1 MPPTAADPVPVR
13 ALNQV
18 TYCPRLYYL
27 QYVDCVMVNNEHVEA
42 GLHDHRRV
50 DDPGLAGRPRKEGD
64 ATRTRGAAVSSDA
77 LGITAVLDLVEEK
90 DGDPYPVE
98 TKHGSAPRDADGRP
112 TTWDNDAVQL
122 CAQGMLLEEQTG
134 RPVARGFQ
142 FYAGSR
148 ERVAVPFTPELRAQT
163 RQAID
168 LCRDLSAR
176 DAPPDPLPADLRH
189 RCFGCS
195 LAPVCLPEETL
206 YQIGTPAG
214 PAPAEPPAA
223 VTRVIPQSDDGAVL
237 YLQEPGSHVGK
248 RSEHLVVRK
257 DGAELAKV
265 PVHAV
270 RQVCVF
276 GNVQVSTQ
284 ALETLAANDVPVAYL
299 TGHGRFLGAFVPAM
313 PKNVGLREA
322 QFRRFADPAECLRLA
337 KAVVRAKLTNQRAL
351 LMRSL
356 RSAATRDTPDP
367 TPAPAPDAPPTTP
380 DEPSGGREFLSG
392 GREFLSGGRQPPE
405 PPSPEPPATAPDHS
419 PTPPPPPAPQTATRK
434 PAEDSTRGSDEPAA
448 RGLADLLRKLD
459 DASSVDTVLGLEGQG
474 AALYFGEFGRFL
486 KARPPGRGFDFT
498 ARTRRPPRD
507 PVNALLSFAYA
518 MLAKDCFA
526 AVCAVGF
533 DPYKGFFHQN
543 RHGKPSLALDL
554 MEEFRSVVAD
564 SVVLTLVNNEMLTPA
579 DFLTW
584 RDACQLTEGGRK
596 TFFAAYEQR
605 KATVVT
611 HPVYGYKM
619 SYSRMLEVQARMLA
633 AYVRGSV
640 PGYTGFVVR

>member
-1 MPPTAADPVPVR
+1 VSDATDPIPVR

-27 QYVDCVMVNNEHVEA
+27 QYVDCVMPTNEHVEA

-50 DDPGLAGRPRKEGD
+50 DDPDLANRTRKDGD
-64 ATRTRGAAVSSDA
+64 TARTRGVQLSSEA
-77 LGITAVLDLVEEK
+77 LGVSGVLDQVEER
-90 DGDPYPVE
+90 DGEQYPVE

-112 TTWDNDAVQL
+112 TSWDNDAVQL

-134 RPVARGFQ
+134 HPVARGFQ

-148 ERVAVPFTPELRAQT
+148 ERVAVPFTEELRNQT
-163 RQAID
+163 RRAIE
-168 LCRDLSAR
+168 LCRELSAR
-176 DAPPDPLPADLRH
+176 EAPPDPLPAELRH

-206 YQIGTPAG
+206 YQIGQPPAG
-214 PAPAEPPAA
+214 AADAPPPAGL
-223 VTRVIPQSDDGAVL
+223 TRVIPQSDDGAVL

-257 DGAELAKV
+257 DNRELAKV
-265 PVHAV
+265 PMHAV

-284 ALETLAANDVPVAYL
+284 ALETLAANDIPVAYL
-299 TGHGRFLGAFVPAM
+299 TGHGRFVGAFVPAVT
-313 PKNVGLREA
+313 KNVGLREA
-322 QFRRFADPAECLRLA
+322 QFRAFADPAECLALA

-356 RSAATRDTPDP
+356 R
-367 TPAPAPDAPPTTP
+367 
-380 DEPSGGREFLSG
+380 GGGE
-392 GREFLSGGRQPPE
+392 
-405 PPSPEPPATAPDHS
+405 
-419 PTPPPPPAPQTATRK
+419 
-434 PAEDSTRGSDEPAA
+434 RGSDELAA
-448 RGLADLLRKLD
+448 QGLSDAIHKLD
-459 DASSVDTVLGLEGQG
+459 GAATPETVLGLEGTG
-474 AALYFGEFGRFL
+474 AAWYFGEFGRFL
-486 KARPPGRGFDFT
+486 VPRPAGEGFDFT
-498 ARTRRPPRD
+498 ARNRRPPRD

-518 MLAKDCFA
+518 MLTKDCFS

-533 DPYKGFFHQN
+533 DPYKGFFHSN

-554 MEEFRSVVAD
+554 MEEFRPVVAD
-564 SVVLTLVNNEMLTPA
+564 SVVLTLLNNDILTRD

-584 RDACQLTEGGRK
+584 RGGCLLTETGRK
-596 TFFAAYEQR
+596 RFFAAYEQR

-640 PGYTGFVVR
+640 PSYTGFTVR